1 MKKQIFAISVLAIVS
16 LAFVSCEPSH
26 PIEEPVPEEITDWGV
41 LYKRYVACLRTPY
54 EKVYEEETTI
64 TLKREDRQK
73 EKYSINGLFIGDE
86 EDLYANL
93 LLGSDNYV
101 INIMLEATVEKE
113 YSWVEIYGISDST
126 GDYEAYYETQ
136 VIHSGDKIYLKDI
149 ESGKYVCVLKMYEGI
164 VRIEDTE
171 GHTWTQE

>member
-1 MKKQIFAISVLAIVS
+1 MKKQIFAICVLAIVS
-16 LAFVSCEPSH
+16 LAFVSCEPNH

-41 LYKRYVACLRTPY
+41 LFKRYVACLSTPY
-54 EKVYEEETTI
+54 EEGSTI

-73 EKYSINGLFIGDE
+73 EKYIIEGIFIGDE
-86 EDLYANL
+86 EEPFANL
-93 LLGSDNYV
+93 MLISDNYWME
-101 INIMLEATVEKE
+101 IMLIASVEKE
-113 YSWVEIYGISDST
+113 SSWVAIYGISDSNE
-126 GDYEAYYETQ
+126 DDEAYYETQ